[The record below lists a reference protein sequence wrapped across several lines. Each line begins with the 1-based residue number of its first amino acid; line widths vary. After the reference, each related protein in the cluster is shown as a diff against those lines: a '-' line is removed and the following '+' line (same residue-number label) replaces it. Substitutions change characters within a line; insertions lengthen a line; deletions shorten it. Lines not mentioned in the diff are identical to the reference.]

1 MVCAPVAWIMGNT
14 ALARIAELGDVP
26 ESMQQQVRTG
36 RTLGIV
42 GTVLLA
48 LGIIALILLF
58 EAGIIAD

>member
-1 MVCAPVAWIMGNT
+1 MGNK

-48 LGIIALILLF
+48 LGAIALILLF
-58 EAGIIAD
+58 GAGIIAD

>member
-1 MVCAPVAWIMGNT
+1 MGNK

-48 LGIIALILLF
+48 LGVIAVILLF
-58 EAGIIAD
+58 GAGIIAD